1 MFLHRDILGEIEV
14 SGGLS
19 DEDKEL
25 LKESAKISGEKSE
38 AKNKG
43 NDAIKKIEEKIN
55 DTQDP
60 KKKRNLIALLVK
72 VRRYEGVNLSGPF
85 ENLDPDDVKLL
96 KDLKEKKE
104 ISAKLEKANKKN
116 IDDLDFKSKSEEKR

>member
-116 IDDLDFKSKSEEKR
+116 IDDLDFKSKSESKR